1 MKRLCNIR
9 YYETARHNPEIED
22 STESKG
28 DPNSNGGATSAEKVA
43 IASQAVVQPPLI

>member
-1 MKRLCNIR
+1 MVSFRNIP
-9 YYETARHNPEIED
+9 AIHPSPEIED

-28 DPNSNGGATSAEKVA
+28 DPISNGGATSAEKVA